1 MAVHSAG
8 GEKVAQAAK
17 QRDEITY
24 LKIIL
29 DSLVRRLSLL
39 ETGDVNLDRQFLQE
53 LKHSVDWTLRVDC
66 RIKED
71 VRTKVLNAFN
81 VLIDNYAKYI
91 GVLP

>member
-1 MAVHSAG
+1 MF
-8 GEKVAQAAK
+8 GEKVTQAAK
-17 QRDEITY
+17 HGDEIVY

-29 DSLVRRLSLL
+29 DSLVRRQSLL
-39 ETGDVNLDRQFLQE
+39 EAGDVDLNRQFLQD
-53 LKHSVDWTLRVDC
+53 LRHSVDSTLRVDS

-81 VLIDNYAKYI
+81 VLIDDYAKQI

>member
-1 MAVHSAG
+1 MF
-8 GEKVAQAAK
+8 GEKVTHAAK
-17 QRDEITY
+17 HGDEIVY

-29 DSLVRRLSLL
+29 DSLVRRQSLL
-39 ETGDVNLDRQFLQE
+39 EAGDVNLNRQFLQD
-53 LKHSVDWTLRVDC
+53 LRHSVDSTLRVDS

-81 VLIDNYAKYI
+81 VLINNYAKYI

>member
-1 MAVHSAG
+1 MF

-81 VLIDNYAKYI
+81 VLIDNYAKI
-91 GVLP
+91 GGLP